1 MEGTMATVT
10 PWAANFAPLGW
21 MSCNGQLL
29 SIAEYTALFS
39 LIGTIYGGNG
49 QTTFALP
56 DLQGRVA
63 IGAGQGPGLP
73 DYELGQFGGTET
85 NTITTTQMA
94 AHNHTM
100 TVVAQI
106 QVNGNTQ
113 DADSPEGA
121 YPAVTQGG
129 DQIYN
134 DASSGVFAGALN
146 ATGQISPTGS
156 NIPVNNIQP
165 YLSMYYIICV
175 EGIFPSRN

>member
-1 MEGTMATVT
+1 
-10 PWAANFAPLGW
+10 
-21 MSCNGQLL
+21 
-29 SIAEYTALFS
+29 FS